1 MEGKTGTPEAHC
13 ATHTLTQLGSAWAPG
28 FAGRAAH
35 PATSCTGALSTPAHT
50 AQRARP
56 DRAHLTAYIDNS
68 QRARLCILIFIPIHT
83 GPRTHI
89 STGSAPPPSR
99 PIDSLR
105 THSMQLCMH
114 SHRTPQHACPDR
126 DRGYN
131 STLHASLSSTTQEAS
146 QSQPGIRI
154 RTVLCSGARPLP
166 TASFP
171 APRAAPEPA
180 ATWSGP
186 GTDRT
191 AGAPWPAAFA
201 ARPLPPP
208 RSLARWLARSLP
220 IWEGGRGAGGGGRR
234 RGGAGRVTCE
244 RRVRRRWKGE
254 RHGARNKR
262 VGVGKS
268 RPSRRGSGRSVRA
281 PAAPRLRAPASDP
294 GAAPVRPLAPAARA
308 HPGPPRRLRVRA
320 MHH

>member
-1 MEGKTGTPEAHC
+1 MEGKTGTSEAHC
-13 ATHTLTQLGSAWAPG
+13 TTHTLTQLGSAWAPG

-68 QRARLCILIFIPIHT
+68 QRARLCILIFVPIHT

-99 PIDSLR
+99 PIDSLC

-146 QSQPGIRI
+146 QSQPGFG
-154 RTVLCSGARPLP
+154 SARSFAAEHAPCP
-166 TASFP
+166 PPASQ
-171 APRAAPEPA
+171 PRALPQ
-180 ATWSGP
+180 S
-186 GTDRT
+186 
-191 AGAPWPAAFA
+191 
-201 ARPLPPP
+201 PPP
-208 RSLARWLARSLP
+208 RGQARAPTGRLVRPGPPPSRRVPSLRPARSLAGSLAP
-220 IWEGGRGAGGGGRR
+220 SRFGKAAVGRAGAGGGGAE
-234 RGGAGRVTCE
+234 RGG
-244 RRVRRRWKGE
+244 
-254 RHGARNKR
+254 
-262 VGVGKS
+262 
-268 RPSRRGSGRSVRA
+268 
-281 PAAPRLRAPASDP
+281 
-294 GAAPVRPLAPAARA
+294 
-308 HPGPPRRLRVRA
+308 
-320 MHH
+320 